1 MDRIDSLRDI
11 VSLLESEGHN
21 EKKKRRLSVRMKKEL
36 DNLISKYEYM
46 YDKYILKNK
55 QLNKLYIEKEKDI
68 KIVQN
73 SIRTFFP
80 YILAYNVA
88 QMSEPS

>member
-1 MDRIDSLRDI
+1 MEQIDALRDI
-11 VSLLESEGHN
+11 VSLLESKGHN
-21 EKKKRRLSVRMKKEL
+21 EKKKKRLAARMIKEL

-46 YDKYILKNK
+46 YDKYVLKNK
-55 QLNKLYIEKEKDI
+55 PLNKLYIEKEKEI

-80 YILAYNVA
+80 YIIAYNVA
-88 QMSEPS
+88 QMSEQ

>member
-1 MDRIDSLRDI
+1 MEQIDALRDI
-11 VSLLESEGHN
+11 VSLLESKGHN
-21 EKKKRRLSVRMKKEL
+21 KKKKRRLAVRMRKEL

-46 YDKYILKNK
+46 YDKYVLKNK
-55 QLNKLYIEKEKDI
+55 PLNRLYTEKEKEI

-88 QMSEPS
+88 QMSE